1 MNPLTDESMG
11 KDKETGGFFG
21 LELPVYDNFPQFH
34 EGRGV
39 LLNSGRCALE
49 YILRSLGEVRKVYL
63 SHYTCHTVIEPLER
77 LGISFDFY
85 RINPDLEV
93 EESSLPV
100 LRDGEYMLYTNYFGI
115 KEDYIDNLSGRF
127 AGHLIL
133 DCTLALYSPPRRGIP
148 SFYSPRK
155 FSGVADGG
163 VAVMDNPTLEVGEQD
178 VSWEF
183 SSYLLQRLE
192 QGVETSADACEQNEK
207 RLCGAPML
215 RMSVLTE
222 RLIQGI
228 DYMAAAEKRLS
239 HFQYL
244 HKRLKGLN
252 KLTLDDGGISAPF
265 CYPLW
270 TNMSGLRNEI
280 IDNRILIPCLW
291 PHVLES
297 APAGS
302 LERNLAFHLL
312 PLPVDQRC
320 DMEDLDHI
328 VRAVEAFYA

>member
-1 MNPLTDESMG
+1 MG
-11 KDKETGGFFG
+11 KNKETGGFFG
-21 LELPVYDNFPQFH
+21 LELPDYDNFPQFH
-34 EGRGV
+34 AGRSV

-49 YILRSLGEVRKVYL
+49 YILHTLGNVRKVYL
-63 SHYTCHTVIEPLER
+63 SHYTCHTVMEPLER

-93 EESSLPV
+93 EESNLPV
-100 LRDGEYMLYTNYFGI
+100 LQEGEYLLYTNYFGL
-115 KEDYIDNLSGRF
+115 KEGYIDDLAGRF

-133 DCTLALYSPPRRGIP
+133 DCTLALYSPPRRGVP

-163 VAVMDNPTLEVGEQD
+163 IAVMDNPTLQVGTRD
-178 VSWEF
+178 VSWEC

-192 QGVETSADACEQNEK
+192 QGAEAAADACEQSEK
-207 RLCGAPML
+207 RLCDAPMR

-222 RLIQGI
+222 KLIRGI
-228 DYMAAAEKRLS
+228 DYKSAAEKRLS
-239 HFQYL
+239 HFLYL
-244 HKRLKGLN
+244 HERLKGLN
-252 KLTLDDGGISAPF
+252 RLPLDAGGISAPF

-270 TNMSGLRNEI
+270 TNMPGLRNEL

-302 LERNLAFHLL
+302 LERHLAFHLL

-320 DMEDLDHI
+320 SMEDMNHI
-328 VRAVEAFYA
+328 LRSVEAFYA